1 MIRRAQ
7 PMFLATHSISA
18 RARTWHAMVMSAS
31 LFAGMVGSLTT
42 APVIHAEQAS
52 SAADDTYV
60 VKAVP
65 TTQWFELE
73 AIIEA
78 VHQATISA
86 QTSGRIAQIHFD
98 VNDYVEQGQIV
109 LQLVDTEQR
118 AALRQAQAQ
127 VSQTQAQ
134 NRDAQLSLQRAEK
147 LHAQGSLSQGQLDSA
162 KAQAKSAAAAVK
174 AAQAIKDQ
182 AEEQLSY
189 TQIRAPYSGIVK
201 NRHVEVGEMVSPGKP
216 VMTGLSLSKL
226 RAVAD
231 VPQRFAPQLRKQ
243 QDLQVLVNGE
253 SLPTQN
259 LVIFPYADPKSHTF
273 KVRVDVDAEGKSIF
287 PGMWVKLNVPMGSE
301 DLLLV
306 PQSSIIQ
313 RGELAAVYVK
323 NETGFA
329 LRQVRLGE
337 RYNEQVEIL
346 SGLRPDET
354 IAIQGYKVLAKQE
367 TN

>member
-1 MIRRAQ
+1 MIQRTR
-7 PMFLATHSISA
+7 PLLSPSGSRGLRSLLALSLSVALASTHN
-18 RARTWHAMVMSAS
+18 V
-31 LFAGMVGSLTT
+31 
-42 APVIHAEQAS
+42 
-52 SAADDTYV
+52 SAAQDAAENAPTQQAV
-60 VKAVP
+60 AAPTFEVQAVP

-86 QTSGRIAQIHFD
+86 QTSGRIAQIQFD

-109 LQLVDTEQR
+109 AQLVDTEQR

-127 VSQTQAQ
+127 VAQTQAQ

-174 AAQAIKDQ
+174 AALALKDQ

-243 QDLQVLVNGE
+243 QDLHILVNE
-253 SLPTQN
+253 QTLPTQN

-273 KVRVDVDAEGKSIF
+273 KVRVDINAEGQSIF
-287 PGMWVKLNVPMGSE
+287 PGMWVKLTIPTGSE
-301 DLLLV
+301 DLILIPFTSV
-306 PQSSIIQ
+306 IQ
-313 RGELAAVYVK
+313 RGELAAVYVQTDK
-323 NETGFA
+323 GFA

-337 RYNEQVEIL
+337 RYDEQIEIL
-346 SGLRPDET
+346 SGLRPSET
-354 IAIQGYKVLAKQE
+354 IASDGYNLLAQQE
-367 TN
+367 RR